1 MGQIDRLTVVL
12 SLALI
17 VAVFGWA
24 SSTFTLIQ
32 TTTGA
37 VTTYVSPESQV
48 TIQKYFS
55 INASGNLSAG
65 IDFGIIDTL
74 PTANQNA
81 TLNWNDT
88 SYPAENDGNE
98 TLYFL
103 TVETDSNTPVDF
115 CITATE
121 FNTSGGVEIE
131 IGNYTFSDSE
141 WNNITYPGPIDEL
154 TMSTSSYV
162 AGETG
167 IAVGS
172 SDYFRFWLDV
182 PATQS
187 TGTYNNTI
195 TILGTSTGV
204 PCP

>member
-1 MGQIDRLTVVL
+1 MGPDRVIVFFALV
-12 SLALI
+12 LALS
-17 VAVFGWA
+17 AFGLLSGYNA
-24 SSTFTLIQ
+24 TL
-32 TTTGA
+32 TGA
-37 VTTYVSPESQV
+37 AVSKSTTSSAV
-48 TIQKYFS
+48 IQKYFS
-55 INASGNLSAG
+55 INVSENLSAG
-65 IDFGIIDTL
+65 IDFGVIETL

-182 PATQS
+182 PATTAS
-187 TGTYNNTI
+187 GTYNNTV
-195 TILGTSTGV
+195 TFLGRSTGSG
-204 PCP
+204 CP

>member
-12 SLALI
+12 SIALI

-24 SSTFTLIQ
+24 SSTFTLMQ

-37 VTTYVSPESQV
+37 ATYVSPESQV

-65 IDFGIIDTL
+65 IDFGVIETL

-88 SYPAENDGNE
+88 SGGSDDNE
-98 TLYFL
+98 TLYWI
-103 TVETDSNTPVDF
+103 TVETDSNTPVDI
-115 CITATE
+115 CILATAL
-121 FNTSGGVEIE
+121 NTSGGVEIE

-154 TMSTSSYV
+154 TMSTSAYV

-182 PATQS
+182 PATQA
-187 TGTYNNTI
+187 TGTYNNTV